1 MSVNK
6 ILNILVEGS
15 QDEYFVERIVKPW
28 LISKGKC
35 KDINTFMYARR
46 KREIVENYIE
56 ATLEKE
62 EEILCL
68 TDSTHAPCISG
79 RIEDL
84 INNEIGHFDRKAIIV
99 AVKEIESWYLAG
111 VDYQCCRRL
120 RIEYVPKTENV
131 KKEGFHSIIA
141 RSKYRNRQ
149 ACKAEMLRNFNIQ
162 LASERNASFNRLYR
176 KYLV

>member
-6 ILNILVEGS
+6 VLNILVEGS

-28 LISKGKC
+28 LINKGKC
-35 KDINTFMYARR
+35 KDINTFIYARR
-46 KREIVENYIE
+46 KKEIVENYIK
-56 ATLEKE
+56 ATLEKK

-84 INNEIGHFDRKAIIV
+84 INNEIGPFNRKAIIV

-111 VDYQCCRRL
+111 FDYQCCRRL
-120 RIEYVPKTENV
+120 HIEYVPRTENI
-131 KKEGFHSIIA
+131 KKEDFHSIIA
-141 RSKYRNRQ
+141 RGKYKNRQ
-149 ACKAEMLRNFNIQ
+149 ACRAEMLRNFNVQ
-162 LASERNASFNRLYR
+162 LASERNASFYRLYS
-176 KYLV
+176 KYLL